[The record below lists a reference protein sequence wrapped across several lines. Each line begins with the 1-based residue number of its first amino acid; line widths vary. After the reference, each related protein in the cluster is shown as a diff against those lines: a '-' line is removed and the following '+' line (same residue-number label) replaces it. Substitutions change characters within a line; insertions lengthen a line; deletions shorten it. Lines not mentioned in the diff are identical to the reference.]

1 MIVNY
6 PMLVSDTISPGIIPG
21 ICKIVERYILIHEVD
36 SITDSVQ
43 QKITR
48 AFVFTGHAFTIA
60 TAAYAGKEFLK
71 KKFGESENVLEYD
84 PPEVHNAHVIKVDQ
98 NIVRV
103 KGGDPSGGGTSSRF
117 KGGQEAPE
125 RKKDIKATKFNI
137 SLGNADAISLE
148 PTWVQIDAGEM
159 GTKVI
164 GVKVIPFPIK
174 TDGNTISL
182 LLNDSKVSLIKSMM
196 TAMSRKAIRLFFA
209 FSRGIKMPFIKDKFL
224 SGDIK
229 KDVIWAS
236 SKYGSRTFVLLNY
249 AELQDN
255 EFLKD
260 MGGFAK
266 LQKLGWGSVMMAD
279 DINRRAMFCM
289 KEFKGSCSVLPYQY
303 IYAGLGKSGQTYTK
317 VYDDMEDVRKSSSP
331 FFKLKKNR
339 KTLMGEAYGLSKLDK
354 YKKSC
359 KEK

>member
-6 PMLVSDTISPGIIPG
+6 PMLVSDTVSPGIIPG

-60 TAAYAGKEFLK
+60 TAAYGGATLLK
-71 KKFGESENVLEYD
+71 KKFGHESQNVLEFD
-84 PPEVHNAHVIKVDQ
+84 PPAKQNVNLVKVDRV
-98 NIVRV
+98 NIVS
-103 KGGDPSGGGTSSRF
+103 PPGGGGGQSRF
-117 KGGQEAPE
+117 KDGYPREPKE
-125 RKKDIKATKFNI
+125 KPNIKATKFNI
-137 SLGNADAISLE
+137 NLPNSDSISLE

-182 LLNDSKVSLIKSMM
+182 LLNDSKVSPIRSMM
-196 TAMSRKAIRLFFA
+196 SSVSRKAIRLFFA

-236 SKYGSRTFVLLNY
+236 SKYGSRTFVLLNS

-255 EFLKD
+255 DFLKD
-260 MGGFAK
+260 MGGFTK

-279 DINRRAMFCM
+279 DVNRRAIFCM

-303 IYAGLGKSGQTYTK
+303 IYAGLGKSGREYLK
-317 VYDDMEDVRKSSSP
+317 IYDDIEDVRKSSSP

-339 KTLMGEAYGLSKLDK
+339 KSLMGEAYGLNRLNQ
-354 YKKSC
+354 YKNSC
-359 KEK
+359 KRK